1 MGLGIH
7 KNATKVELGTVRQ
20 YLNVNFIIITFFSD
34 IWNSVYRDMKI
45 KNLNES
51 RFKHQKLILLM
62 FDNMLR
68 LGLFP

>member
-51 RFKHQKLILLM
+51 RFKYQKLI
-62 FDNMLR
+62 FR
-68 LGLFP
+68 